1 MNNNLSNRRLTDLQ
15 ENQWGEI
22 VQFSDEAM
30 ACRMMSMGILPGSC
44 ICMLKKA
51 PMKGGVCLK
60 IDNNKVALRCNEAD
74 SILIK
79 E

>member
-1 MNNNLSNRRLTDLQ
+1 MVNRRLTDLQ

-22 VQFSDEAM
+22 AQFSDDAM
-30 ACRMMSMGILPGSC
+30 ASRMMSMGILPGSC
-44 ICMLKKA
+44 ICMIKKA

-60 IDNNKVALRCNEAD
+60 VDNNKVALRCCEAD

-79 E
+79 S

>member
-1 MNNNLSNRRLTDLQ
+1 MINANSRRLTDLQ

-22 VQFSDEAM
+22 TQFSNEKI

-44 ICMLKKA
+44 ICMMKKA
-51 PMKGGVCLK
+51 PMNGGVCLK
-60 IDNNKVALRCNEAD
+60 IDNSKVALRSSEAA

-79 E
+79 A

>member
-1 MNNNLSNRRLTDLQ
+1 MNSNLSNRRLTDLQ

-22 VQFSDEAM
+22 VEFSDETM

-51 PMKGGVCLK
+51 PMNGGVCLR
-60 IDNNKVALRCNEAD
+60 IDNNKVALRSNEAD

-79 E
+79 R